1 MNAQACEAQRKLAGN
16 MSPIAFNAG
25 ARVCPFSERAEEKAD
40 ARIPTRRIII
50 ARGPTVEGLQLVA
63 ISVKSQCWLSSCKW
77 GIESW
82 QPICRHIQFVRV
94 GSF

>member
-40 ARIPTRRIII
+40 ARIPTRRIIVS
-50 ARGPTVEGLQLVA
+50 RGSNVEGLQRVA
-63 ISVKSQCWLSSCKW
+63 ISVLSRCFLSACKW
-77 GIESW
+77 RIESW
-82 QPICRHIQFVRV
+82 EPICRHIQFVRWIL
-94 GSF
+94 